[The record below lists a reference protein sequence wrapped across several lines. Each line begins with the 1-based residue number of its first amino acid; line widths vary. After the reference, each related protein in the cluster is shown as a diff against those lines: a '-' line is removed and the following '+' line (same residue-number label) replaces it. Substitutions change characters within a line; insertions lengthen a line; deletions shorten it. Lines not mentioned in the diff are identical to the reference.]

1 MLAVTHTIQVTLS
14 STHAAAMNQMTRN
27 LACEWADDGI
37 RVNAIA
43 PWFIHTPMAEQALAN
58 KDFLDNIISRTP
70 QKRVGSVDE
79 ISGAPL
85 HQCLPCAG
93 SAIMPGLLATTCIV
107 CLRKHCCR
115 LSADKRCVIVTCICE
130 CASAVCSLRWKCT
143 LQRAC

>member
-1 MLAVTHTIQVTLS
+1 
-14 STHAAAMNQMTRN
+14 MNQMTRN

-79 ISGAPL
+79 VSGAPL
-85 HQCLPCAG
+85 HQSLLCAC
-93 SAIMPGLLATTCIV
+93 SAIMPVLLATT
-107 CLRKHCCR
+107 
-115 LSADKRCVIVTCICE
+115 
-130 CASAVCSLRWKCT
+130 
-143 LQRAC
+143 